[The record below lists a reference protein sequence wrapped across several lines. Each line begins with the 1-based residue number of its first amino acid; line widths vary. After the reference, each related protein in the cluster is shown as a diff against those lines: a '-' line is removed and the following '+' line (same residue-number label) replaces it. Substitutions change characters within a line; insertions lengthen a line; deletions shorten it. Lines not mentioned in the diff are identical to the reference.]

1 MTIRRVKSKDLYDY
15 QPLYLIQMVS
25 DKLAADEA
33 SDAFIAVIN
42 APTHTHADSTVS
54 RWDSDKEWPV
64 YGGGH
69 WFDALWKG
77 DVTTAW
83 NYADST
89 SRKAMEEAGLKPV
102 TA

>member
-1 MTIRRVKSKDLYDY
+1 
-15 QPLYLIQMVS
+15 MVS
-25 DKLAADEA
+25 DKLHGIGDTDSVNRDTEVSRKLAADGA

-69 WFDALWKG
+69 WFDALWEG

-83 NYADST
+83 NHGDST
-89 SRKAMEEAGLKPV
+89 SRKAMEEAGLKLCA